1 MRLIWCFLA
10 TVLILLPQKSDG
22 QEDFQWHI
30 RPDSLLSRSLKRTN
44 LSDTSELRA
53 FVGNVLL
60 EWRNEG
66 YLEAGLDQLSREKD
80 RWVAYVHRGPQY
92 IWSDIQVSGPEDYP
106 LPSRIIRRPVSWSRL
121 QRWQDGIIRSLNDR
135 GFPFAS
141 SHLDLTTSGSGN
153 LSATVTISPGAFYLF
168 DTLVVSGEV
177 DVQTAYL
184 EQRLQLLP
192 GTPFDRSLLEDL
204 PRRVR
209 DLPFLELR
217 SDPTLQFIDGRTIVT
232 LPLASK
238 AASRFDFLIGVLP
251 NSPTTDRLL
260 ITGDLEAE
268 FRNAFGRGERIY
280 ASYERLRP
288 ETQELNL
295 AFSYPYF
302 LGLPFGLDT
311 SFDLYRRDTTFL
323 NVEADLGVQY
333 ELGDVWRLT
342 ASYTSQSSDLLSVD
356 RAAIVRSGQLP
367 DQLDARRSGFA
378 LGFVW
383 NQLNDRFNPR
393 SGWNLQARFA
403 AGIRRIRTNNEILE
417 SQAGDL
423 YESINRRSAQ
433 YQVDLRVDRFW
444 PFGSRST
451 IKTGVNLGW
460 MENEEGVLRNEQYR
474 LGGNRLLRGFDEEF
488 FFATNYGIATLEY
501 RLLLDQNAYI
511 YVFGDY
517 GRLRDTR
524 ATPGQTLVYPFGFGT
539 GLTFGTQAGLFSLS
553 VAVGGTGEQ
562 PVDFGAP
569 KVHFGYLSLF

>member
-1 MRLIWCFLA
+1 MRWNWILLA
-10 TVLILLPQKSDG
+10 VLWLLLPQKSNG
-22 QEDFQWHI
+22 QVDFKWAVV
-30 RPDSLLSRSLKRTN
+30 PDSIAPRTLQRS
-44 LSDTSELRA
+44 SFADTSELRDA
-53 FVGNVLL
+53 ISNLL
-60 EWRNEG
+60 IAWRDEG
-66 YLEAGLDQLSREKD
+66 YLEAGLDQLINQD
-80 RWVAYVHRGPQY
+80 GQWQAFLHRGPQY
-92 IWSDIQVSGPEDYP
+92 FWSDIQVSGPEKYP
-106 LPSRIIRRPVSWSRL
+106 VPARLLRRPVSWSRL
-121 QRWQDGIIRSLNDR
+121 QRWQEDIIRSLNDR
-135 GFPFAS
+135 GYPFATGTFALQPS
-141 SHLDLTTSGSGN
+141 PSEELQ
-153 LSATVTISPGAFYLF
+153 ATIIIDPGKFHVF
-168 DTLVVSGEV
+168 DTLLIDGEV

-184 EQRLQLLP
+184 QQRLQLIP

-217 SDPTLQFIDGRTIVT
+217 SDPTLQFVDGRSVVT
-232 LPLASK
+232 LPMASK

-295 AFSYPYF
+295 AFSYPYL

-323 NVEADLGVQY
+323 NVNADLGVSY
-333 ELGDVWRLT
+333 ELGDVWQLT
-342 ASYTSQSSDLLSVD
+342 ASYTSQSSNILSVD
-356 RAAIVRSGQLP
+356 TAAIVRTGQLP
-367 DQLDARRSGFA
+367 DQLDSRRSGFA
-378 LGFVW
+378 LGLHW
-383 NQLNDRFNPR
+383 NQLDDRFNPR
-393 SGWNLQARFA
+393 TGWNLHTRFA

-417 SQAGDL
+417 SQAGNL

-433 YQVDLRVDRFW
+433 YQIDVSLSRFW
-444 PFGSRST
+444 PFGTRST
-451 IKTGVNLGW
+451 LKTGVTLGW
-460 MENEEGVLRNEQYR
+460 IDNEEGVLRNEQYR

-488 FFATNYGIATLEY
+488 FFATNYGIGILEY

-517 GRLRDTR
+517 GRLEDAR
-524 ATPGQTLVYPFGFGT
+524 ATPGQRLLYPFGFGT

-553 VAVGGTGEQ
+553 VAVGGTDQ
-562 PVDFGAP
+562 VPVNFGAP